1 MISSISFASLTACLY
16 PLGASGKPLL
26 VCFLGSYTMKRTCCL
41 STVFAGRLLSVKTAS
56 GRPTGTPV
64 CQQCGK
70 WRLYL
75 DDAQARLGDAA
86 CCARISTAQNR
97 YLDANDD
104 SKTRGRFGR
113 GSTIEGHP
121 LVSLIYAGNER
132 SCHTTRNVLL
142 RLRLREALS
151 YCRVRP

>member
-1 MISSISFASLTACLY
+1 
-16 PLGASGKPLL
+16 
-26 VCFLGSYTMKRTCCL
+26 MKRTCCL
-41 STVFAGRLLSVKTAS
+41 STVFAGRLLSVKTPV
-56 GRPTGTPV
+56 GRPLALLYVGSAANGDCISTTLKRDWATPP
-64 CQQCGK
+64 
-70 WRLYL
+70 
-75 DDAQARLGDAA
+75 AA
-86 CCARISTAQNR
+86 PGLSTAQNR
-97 YLDANDD
+97 YLEANDD

-121 LVSLIYAGNER
+121 LASLIYAGNER